1 MCIPPRASS
10 GLTEVPEQ
18 RTSDNLHVGNLH
30 GLLGRWAEP
39 ERRVQDGHVVSRYL
53 DDLKDGHLHDLFF
66 CAFLHGL
73 EQENLNVVTT
83 CF

>member
-10 GLTEVPEQ
+10 GLTEVQ
-18 RTSDNLHVGNLH
+18 TTHQHNLHVGNLH
-30 GLLGRWAEP
+30 GLLGRRAEP
-39 ERRVQDGHVVSRYL
+39 ERHVQDGHVISTYF

-66 CAFLHGL
+66 CAVLHGL
-73 EQENLNVVTT
+73 VQENLDVVTT